1 MARNY
6 KTYKTSKNVTRK
18 TFREDDALYA
28 MKISDLADEI
38 QRQNY
43 FKFSIRTDAI
53 AEAKKIYAE
62 SKNLIAIPMRMLDEY
77 GRSIYLTF

>member
-43 FKFSIRTDAI
+43 FPFAQ
-53 AEAKKIYAE
+53 
-62 SKNLIAIPMRMLDEY
+62 MQ
-77 GRSIYLTF
+77 